1 MCTNE
6 SNISLVFSQFSN
18 FPIINIVITVTHSIF
33 SLDTQM
39 FPYNTSYSFLCFCFA
54 LLCLS
59 QLSHVNGAKKRP
71 GPDPIGN
78 KLDNKVSQLWDWT
91 QQRTIIQFTSYDS
104 FQLYLRTKP
113 RNYSVVLMLTAL
125 RAERSCQVCKEA
137 KDEYKIVADS
147 FRFSYGHRDATQDK
161 LLFFAMTDFDE
172 GGGTIFE
179 ALHLK
184 TAPMFIHYPP
194 TGKPKASDKFDL
206 SRQGLHAEALAQW
219 ISDVTDVKVSW
230 HISLFQYL
238 AYSFYLCVY

>member
-1 MCTNE
+1 MIIY
-6 SNISLVFSQFSN
+6 NI
-18 FPIINIVITVTHSIF
+18 H
-33 SLDTQM
+33 
-39 FPYNTSYSFLCFCFA
+39 YSFVLLCFA
-54 LLCLS
+54 LWLS
-59 QLSHVNGAKKRP
+59 QLSHINGAKKRAVQ
-71 GPDPIGN
+71 DPIGN

-91 QQRTIIQFTSYDS
+91 QQRTIVQFTSYDS

-125 RAERSCQVCKEA
+125 RADRGCQVCKEA

-147 FRFSYGHRDATQDK
+147 FRFSYGHRDVTQDK

-184 TAPMFIHYPP
+184 TAPVFIHYPP

-206 SRQGLHAEALAQW
+206 SRQGLHSEALAQW
-219 ISDVTDVKVSW
+219 ISDVTGVKVSW
-230 HISLFQYL
+230 SLL
-238 AYSFYLCVY
+238 LHYSPIYFTCSY